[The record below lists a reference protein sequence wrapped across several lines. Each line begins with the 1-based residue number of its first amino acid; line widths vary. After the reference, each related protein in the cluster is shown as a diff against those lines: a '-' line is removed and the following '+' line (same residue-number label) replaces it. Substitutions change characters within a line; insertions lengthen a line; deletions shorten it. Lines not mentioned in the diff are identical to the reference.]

1 MIIVLLG
8 PPGSGKGTQ
17 ADNIVKTFDLYKV
30 STGDVFREEVKNNT
44 KLGKEIKNIIDKGH
58 LVSDNIVN
66 NLIKNILSHK
76 MNKGI
81 VFDGYPRN
89 LNQAEN
95 LNVLVGK
102 DKISCVLSLNVERDV
117 VVKRILG
124 RQMCSNCGLIFNEYF
139 NPSTPKNHK
148 CDSGFLKKRSDD
160 NEKTIIDRYETYLVK
175 TLPILDFYKKHKM
188 LLEINGK
195 QEIREIFKEIRA
207 IISSLQ
213 A

>member
-124 RQMCSNCGLIFNEYF
+124 RQVCSNCGLTFNKF
-139 NPSTPKNHK
+139 FSPPSNSNHK
-148 CDSGFLKKRSDD
+148 CNPKFL
-160 NEKTIIDRYETYLVK
+160 T
-175 TLPILDFYKKHKM
+175 
-188 LLEINGK
+188 
-195 QEIREIFKEIRA
+195 
-207 IISSLQ
+207 
-213 A
+213 